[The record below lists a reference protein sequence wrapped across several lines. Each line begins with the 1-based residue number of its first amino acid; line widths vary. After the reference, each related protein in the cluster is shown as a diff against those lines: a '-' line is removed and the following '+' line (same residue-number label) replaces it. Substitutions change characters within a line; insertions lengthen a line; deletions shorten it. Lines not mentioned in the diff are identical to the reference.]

1 MTNVAEK
8 TGDSVKEKPAVPEKR
23 RALGRG
29 LESLLPGPRVVVGS
43 AVNPVAPRT
52 PAAVPPA
59 LAPPVAPIANIAVE
73 NSSSQKTSPDLSSS
87 SVVPS
92 GPGAAPSDAS
102 TNGVTMQAVSIPTLS
117 QSTRKDGAPTVD
129 SGAAGIAD
137 HGPIENQHAS
147 PMAGLE
153 RAVVRNE
160 NTGTA
165 SVPTRVA
172 THATHSSPGSQSS
185 QTTETPTTGMGSHAP
200 TLSQSARKDGPHTVS
215 SATSVAEHKSQ
226 VSATERREP
235 GPPSQHAVG
244 DLQGAAEGSDFEG
257 VQVTELP
264 LDKIDP
270 NPYQT
275 RHFTAEDE
283 DELIELGQSI
293 KAQGLIQPITVR
305 EGKNGR
311 YVLIA
316 GDRRTRASRLAEL
329 KTIPAIIWDVTEQQA
344 AEMTVIENLMRE
356 DLNCMDQTRAF
367 MLLSSKFQMTQAE
380 IASRMGMS
388 RESVSNYMRLARLPQ
403 EVQDYLI
410 NNELEYSH
418 ARMLLKID
426 NDEVLVKVAR
436 KVAKEHIPVWE
447 LEEMML
453 SSNPTLLK
461 PPDEKKERRGARW
474 VDPNVRAAQRDLER
488 VLGMR
493 VRIRDRNNKGRI
505 VIEYSTLED
514 FDRVVGALRRK

>member
-8 TGDSVKEKPAVPEKR
+8 AGEVKEKPAAPEKR

-29 LESLLPGPRVVVGS
+29 LESLLPGPRVVAGS
-43 AVNPVAPRT
+43 AVSPVAPRS
-52 PAAVPPA
+52 PAAAPPA
-59 LAPPVAPIANIAVE
+59 VASPAAPAGNSAIA
-73 NSSSQKTSPDLSSS
+73 NSSSLPDSSDLSSS
-87 SVVPS
+87 SGSVATSGPVATPS
-92 GPGAAPSDAS
+92 GAS
-102 TNGVTMQAVSIPTLS
+102 SEGIPTQATSVPTHS
-117 QSTRKDGAPTVD
+117 QSPLRDGAPST
-129 SGAAGIAD
+129 STRSSFAEE
-137 HGPIENQHAS
+137 PIETRAVS

-153 RAVVRNE
+153 REVVRNE
-160 NTGTA
+160 NIGSA
-165 SVPTRVA
+165 AAPARVV
-172 THATHSSPGSQSS
+172 THATHSSLTSRPSLTPERASTESGELAPSVGSVPAQ
-185 QTTETPTTGMGSHAP
+185 
-200 TLSQSARKDGPHTVS
+200 V
-215 SATSVAEHKSQ
+215 ATQASQ

-235 GPPSQHAVG
+235 GAPSPLAVG
-244 DLQGAAEGSDFEG
+244 DLQGVAESSDFEG
-257 VQVTELP
+257 VQVTELA

-275 RHFTAEDE
+275 RHFTHEDE
-283 DELIELGQSI
+283 EELVELGKSI

-329 KTIPAIIWDVTEQQA
+329 KTIPAIIWEVGEQEA
-344 AEMTVIENLMRE
+344 AEMTIIENLMRE

-367 MLLSSKFQMTQAE
+367 VLLSSKFHMTQAQ
-380 IASRMGMS
+380 IADRMGMS

-410 NNELEYSH
+410 NSELEYSH
-418 ARMLLKID
+418 ARLLLKID
-426 NDEVLVKVAR
+426 NDDVLVKVAR

-461 PPDEKKERRGARW
+461 PPDEKKQSRGARW
-474 VDPNVRAAQRDLER
+474 VDPNVKAAQRDLER

-514 FDRVVGALRRK
+514 FDRVVGTLKGKGGR